1 MGLIMLQSCT
11 SKEENIVRNLSEKK
25 HFKTGKGRQVMT
37 ASFMKNHVTSA
48 FVYIRQIPSEAETRR
63 LETFLKSY
71 DLFMGDLNLDTYR
84 AEDQQKIKILC
95 EKRSKVLNE
104 ITTVRF
110 NQLDHVLLD
119 CTLFPDFFTT
129 SF

>member
-1 MGLIMLQSCT
+1 M
-11 SKEENIVRNLSEKK
+11 
-25 HFKTGKGRQVMT
+25 
-37 ASFMKNHVTSA
+37 
-48 FVYIRQIPSEAETRR
+48 YIRQKPSEAETRR

-71 DLFMGDLNLDTYR
+71 DLIMGDLNLDTYR

-129 SF
+129 SFRNHTSDHYSPVIRIPAFGNQISMIPMSKKKQRNPKKLKHQTKKEN